1 MMYDDG
7 SVSSKVRYND
17 ICKDR
22 FVANMA
28 HLWSEDV
35 VVNNSMVEYPLY
47 IIEGEYSYIPYYYE
61 IIGSFLFNYN
71 IIVNK
76 WIDCNDT
83 YGIFD
88 NETGKWTGAVG
99 QVNIKLQVSYIR
111 LSNSRLKLKKLIWQ
125 RWQPLHVHIVGVK

>member
-7 SVSSKVRYND
+7 SVSSKVRYSD

-22 FVANMA
+22 FVANIA
-28 HLWSEDV
+28 YVWSEA
-35 VVNNSMVEYPLY
+35 VVNNSMVEYPPY
-47 IIEGEYSYIPYYYE
+47 IMEGEFPYIPYDYE
-61 IIGSFLFNYN
+61 IIGPFLFNYN

-111 LSNSRLKLKKLIWQ
+111 LSNSRLKLKKPIWQ
-125 RWQPLHVHIVGVK
+125 HWQPLHVHIVGVK